1 MTGRLQNRVALITGA
16 SRGIGASVAQRY
28 AAEGARL
35 VLVARTRGGLEDV
48 DDRIRAAQKENVIS
62 NRQMAKDFEVSE
74 MTIQRWRNSE
84 DATLTRIVDL
94 AEYFNHDFESFLEL
108 GR

>member
-48 DDRIRAAQKENVIS
+48 DDRIRAAQKE
-62 NRQMAKDFEVSE
+62 AGTAE
-74 MTIQRWRNSE
+74 TG
-84 DATLTRIVDL
+84 ATL
-94 AEYFNHDFESFLEL
+94 LEL
-108 GR
+108 DLKNLDQVDMIGPTIAERFGGIFGSPIAPDMLS